1 MISARH
7 ELVEQ
12 VHGDGEHDGA
22 VLLRGD
28 DVECVQVPQLHR
40 RLVPAQHLRRVPQ
53 RPARL
58 VLALRRDNLTTSAV
72 ADNLYKYI
80 FTFVHLCLSLARG
93 LCLGG
98 HGALQILGQP
108 HVLDLDPLH
117 LHTPGLRGLVQRG
130 LHADKLITTILVS
143 IVRCPY

>member
-40 RLVPAQHLRRVPQ
+40 RLVPAQHLGRVPQ

-58 VLALRRDNLTTSAV
+58 VLALRRDNLTTRV
-72 ADNLYKYI
+72 
-80 FTFVHLCLSLARG
+80 
-93 LCLGG
+93 
-98 HGALQILGQP
+98 
-108 HVLDLDPLH
+108 
-117 LHTPGLRGLVQRG
+117 
-130 LHADKLITTILVS
+130 
-143 IVRCPY
+143 